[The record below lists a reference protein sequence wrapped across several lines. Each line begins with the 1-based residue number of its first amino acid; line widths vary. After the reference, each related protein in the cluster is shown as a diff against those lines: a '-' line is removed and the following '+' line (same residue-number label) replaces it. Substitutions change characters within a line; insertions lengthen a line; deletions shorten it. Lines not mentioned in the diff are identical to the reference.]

1 VKTYPLFKRV
11 HFWHAAV
18 SMFLRSTNRKK
29 DGKDHR
35 YFSIVENRRLVG
47 GKTTQR
53 TVLYLGE
60 INDQQQT
67 AWRKTLDVF
76 DEHEQRYTTVSLF
89 SDDQPIPADAVDRV
103 QVRLSGLELRRPRV
117 FGNCW
122 LACDLWHQL
131 GLDEFW
137 RQHLPEAREL
147 VSWEK
152 VLRLLVVNRWL
163 EPGSEFQV
171 HRQWFVD
178 SAMDELL
185 EEDFAVAGKDR
196 LYRCLDRVLEH
207 KRELFVWLKQKW
219 ADLFQADFEVLL
231 YDLTSTYFEGEMEQ
245 NPKAR
250 RGYSRDGRPDCLQL
264 VIALVVTTDG
274 FPLAYEVMNGNTS
287 DRATLRAFL
296 DDIEKTY
303 GKAKRTWV
311 MDRGIPSEAILK
323 EMREPERETF
333 YLVGTPKGK
342 IHQHEKKWL
351 DLPWQKVRDSV
362 QVKLY
367 QDGGELYVL
376 AKSEGRQAKEIAIRR
391 KRLARLLRKL
401 RAMRKSLPKR
411 DQLLLRIGAAKKEAG
426 RAFGFVKIRLPQ
438 TGEAVTRETFSFQT
452 DKAKLK
458 AAEQRDGHYL
468 LRSNLTAENPA
479 VLWTRYVQL
488 TQIESVFRCLK
499 SELSIRPIHHQL
511 EHRADAHVLIAFLAY
526 CLQVTLKNRL
536 MIHASG
542 LTPAAVLEKM
552 ATIQMVEVWIPMLDG
567 RWLMLPRYTQ
577 PDKDVQAMLNKLDIT
592 LPSQPPPRIKS
603 SQTLP
608 TPTKPAAGQPVLW

>member
-1 VKTYPLFKRV
+1 
-11 HFWHAAV
+11 
-18 SMFLRSTNRKK
+18 MFLRSTNRKK

-122 LACDLWHQL
+122 LACDLWYQL

-342 IHQHEKKWL
+342 INQHEKKWL